1 MTTPRAELGL
11 RIEAFRKD
19 IGRASAIMLGGMGV
33 CFALCVVL
41 FVLVERN
48 TLPGKPT
55 VYIVWGLL
63 PLMFV
68 LAWRFDRRLKVLHRM
83 HRLLCPVCGKLIS
96 KRGWD
101 AVIQTGRC
109 ARCDAEL

>member
-1 MTTPRAELGL
+1 MTTTRAELGL
-11 RIEAFRKD
+11 RIRAFRKD
-19 IGRASAIMLGGMGV
+19 IGRASAIMLGGMGA
-33 CFALCVVL
+33 CFALCVLL
-41 FVLVERN
+41 FALVEKN

-63 PLMFV
+63 PLM
-68 LAWRFDRRLKVLHRM
+68 LALVWHFDRRLRFLHRK
-83 HRLLCPVCGKLIS
+83 HGLLCPACGKLIS